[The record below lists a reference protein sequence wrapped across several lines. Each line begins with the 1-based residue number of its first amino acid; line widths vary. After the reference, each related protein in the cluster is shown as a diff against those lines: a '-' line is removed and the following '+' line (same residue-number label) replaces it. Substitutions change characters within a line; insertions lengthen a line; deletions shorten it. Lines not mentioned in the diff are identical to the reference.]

1 MPCRLMTAFRRH
13 VRFGPLGSVV
23 PEATGRPACHPG
35 VPSSELLILTDDY
48 LGDPIENGTL
58 PSTMLASC
66 IVLTIQCS
74 VYLPGGKVDT
84 RANSTFGF
92 DCRRGCSDP
101 LTSPPRLA
109 RRGAL
114 MGSTGPSQP
123 PTHPSAPPPRP

>member
-74 VYLPGGKVDT
+74 VYLPGGKVDKSLCCLRFPNVWQGQFQKVVT
-84 RANSTFGF
+84 
-92 DCRRGCSDP
+92 
-101 LTSPPRLA
+101 
-109 RRGAL
+109 
-114 MGSTGPSQP
+114 
-123 PTHPSAPPPRP
+123 